1 LKSNYLLILDIR
13 TSAHRAQPSEEERT
27 LITCLTETSDRQF

>member
-13 TSAHRAQPSEEERT
+13 TSAHLNQFRRT
-27 LITCLTETSDRQF
+27 VSRSYLLAKAEP

>member
-13 TSAHRAQPSEEERT
+13 TSAHQAQPSEEE
-27 LITCLTETSDRQF
+27 